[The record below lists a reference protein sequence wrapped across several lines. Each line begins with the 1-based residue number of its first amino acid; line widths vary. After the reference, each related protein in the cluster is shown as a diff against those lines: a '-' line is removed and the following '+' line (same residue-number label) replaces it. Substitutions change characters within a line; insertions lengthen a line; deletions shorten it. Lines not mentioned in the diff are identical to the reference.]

1 MLGSSKVRGL
11 TRLTRQRT
19 DLQQSGRF
27 VTISSVDKPFRA
39 RRRTPFKFLACLSIF
54 LLLVA
59 GCSSSETASSK
70 TSQEGEAVAES
81 ATGRPNILFV
91 LTDDLDYASTQKM
104 PQITSLVAQEGLS
117 FEEAFVSHPMCCP
130 SRATI
135 LTGLYDHNHHV
146 LGNGPTHGG
155 FQKFVSEGHEEN
167 AIAVHLKE
175 EGGYRTA
182 FFGKYLNQYPNQDE
196 PPIPHDPTHVPPGW
210 DEWYAKMADERGERA
225 TQRLYDYEINENGE
239 VVSYG
244 SEESDF
250 YTDVLSRQATDFIRR
265 AAPEGQPFF
274 AYIAPTAPHPPATP
288 AERHKGAFAD
298 EKAPRPPSFN
308 EQDVSEKPSGTRSR
322 DPLSDEDISAIDE
335 LYQKRLESML
345 AVDEMVASLIKEL
358 EAAGELENTYIF
370 FTSDNGFE
378 QGEHRIPQGKDRPY
392 EESAHIPLFVWGP
405 GIAGGSEL
413 EQLVLNTDFAPTF
426 ADLAK
431 VEFAADGRSLA
442 PLLLRSEDGEPS
454 SPWRSSVLLEKLPV
468 EDNGDN
474 AEETNSKGKGKAKGK
489 GKGKAKSETKEP
501 TFKAIRTE
509 THKYIEYD
517 NGDVELYD
525 LQNDPYELESLH
537 KSADPALVEDLKARL
552 EALKSCSGEG
562 CREAED
568 AP

>member
-27 VTISSVDKPFRA
+27 VTMGSGDRPFRA
-39 RRRTPFKFLACLSIF
+39 RRRSPFKFLACLSIF

-70 TSQEGEAVAES
+70 TSQEGEEGAES
-81 ATGRPNILFV
+81 GASRPNILFV
-91 LTDDLDYASTQKM
+91 LTDDLDYASAQKM

-146 LGNGPTHGG
+146 LGNGPPRGG
-155 FQKFVSEGHEEN
+155 FQKFVSEGHEDN
-167 AIAVHLKE
+167 SIAVHLKE

-225 TQRLYDYEINENGE
+225 TQSLYDYEINENGE

-244 SEESDF
+244 NEESDF

-274 AYIAPTAPHPPATP
+274 AYVAPTAPHGPATP
-288 AERHKGAFAD
+288 AERHKGSFAN
-298 EKAPRPPSFN
+298 EEAPRPPSFN
-308 EQDVSEKPSGTRSR
+308 EQDVSEKPSGIRNR
-322 DPLSDEDISAIDE
+322 DPLSDEDLSEIDE

-345 AVDEMVASLIKEL
+345 AVDEMVASLINEL

-370 FTSDNGFE
+370 FTSDHGFE
-378 QGEHRIPQGKDRPY
+378 QGEHRIPQGEERPY
-392 EESAHIPLFVWGP
+392 EESIRIPLFVRGP
-405 GIAGGSEL
+405 GIAAGSEV
-413 EQLVLNTDFAPTF
+413 EKLVLNTDFAPTF

-442 PLLLRSEDGEPS
+442 PLLLGGEDGESS

-474 AEETNSKGKGKAKGK
+474 AEETNSK